1 MIKKGPIV
9 IVDDDP
15 DDQQLIQEALESLY
29 ITNSLLFFSQGN
41 AVLQYLK
48 STSEQPFIIICDIN
62 MPGMNGLE
70 LLTKIHTELP
80 LQKRSIPFIFFSTSA
95 MPDAIQ
101 KAYSLYA
108 QGFFVKPHAMA
119 DTKRVLQL
127 IINYWQTC
135 RHPNNKE
142 QPLVNRL

>member
-62 MPGMNGLE
+62 MPGMTGVGALMALRKLQGLGDAIIVM
-70 LLTKIHTELP
+70 L
-80 LQKRSIPFIFFSTSA
+80 STSISTSQA
-95 MPDAIQ
+95 ESLRQSGADFAIQ
-101 KAYSLYA
+101 KP
-108 QGFFVKPHAMA
+108 VKVE
-119 DTKRVLQL
+119 DYQSVIRRVFS
-127 IINYWQTC
+127 ND
-135 RHPNNKE
+135 
-142 QPLVNRL
+142 